1 MNHISMGERKVLG
14 LSEQVVVF
22 GNNENSE
29 RSESLK
35 ARIDSGAI
43 TSSLD
48 INIANQLSLGPV
60 TKMKIVKS
68 ASGVK
73 ERPFV
78 KVRIKIHDVLL
89 EDEFTLVDRGH
100 MTYPILIGQN
110 ILKKGE
116 FMIDPL
122 MENQK

>member
-1 MNHISMGERKVLG
+1 MGERKILG
-14 LSEQVVVF
+14 LSENVVVF
-22 GNNENSE
+22 GNNKNHEVF
-29 RSESLK
+29 R

-48 INIANQLSLGPV
+48 ISIANNLSLGPV

-73 ERPFV
+73 ERPF
-78 KVRIKIHDVLL
+78 IKAQIEIHGIFL
-89 EDEFTLVDRGH
+89 EDEFTLVDRAH

-110 ILKKGE
+110 ILKGGK

-122 MENQK
+122 KERQE

>member
-1 MNHISMGERKVLG
+1 MGERKVLG
-14 LSEQVVVF
+14 LKEQVVVF
-22 GNNENSE
+22 GNNENNE
-29 RSESLK
+29 NLM

-78 KVRIKIHDVLL
+78 NVRIKIHGILL
-89 EDEFTLVDRGH
+89 EDEFTLVDRSH
-100 MTYPILIGQN
+100 MTYPLLIGQN

-116 FMIDPL
+116 FLIDPL
-122 MENQK
+122 MEDN